1 MNLSGTG
8 TGTGD
13 FMRWSQRQAL
23 LPGESRASSADQ
35 YSFDNNLL
43 HIKHIFICKYLF
55 YKNRYLYINK
65 CDVQNK
71 ENVYSRPFRINFV
84 GLIS

>member
-55 YKNRYLYINK
+55 YKIDI
-65 CDVQNK
+65 CT
-71 ENVYSRPFRINFV
+71 
-84 GLIS
+84 